1 VKRLLAGLVFLLG
14 VTGASAQTDP
24 VTAPNYN
31 QAFTSETTVSLTHGL
46 GTNHLIV
53 ACYDGSEVQIAPSSV
68 TIGAAAPFNVDVVFS
83 GSTTGRCVVNAG
95 SGGKY
100 YTTFSSQTTITITA
114 ADLMIDAYKAQITC
128 YDNGTPRRRV
138 EPDSSEIDNTTGDL
152 TIYFYTAQSGRC
164 TVS

>member
-1 VKRLLAGLVFLLG
+1 MRRHLGWLVLLFGI
-14 VTGASAQTDP
+14 TMTNAQTDP
-24 VTAPNYN
+24 VTSPNYN
-31 QAFTSETTVSLTHGL
+31 QAFTSQTTVSLTHGL

-53 ACYDGSEVQIAPSSV
+53 ACYDGSEVQITPSSV
-68 TIGAAAPFNVDVVFS
+68 TIGATAPFIVDVVFS

-114 ADLMIDAYKAQITC
+114 SDLMVDAYKAQITC

-138 EPDSSEIDNTTGDL
+138 EPDSSEIDNVTGDL